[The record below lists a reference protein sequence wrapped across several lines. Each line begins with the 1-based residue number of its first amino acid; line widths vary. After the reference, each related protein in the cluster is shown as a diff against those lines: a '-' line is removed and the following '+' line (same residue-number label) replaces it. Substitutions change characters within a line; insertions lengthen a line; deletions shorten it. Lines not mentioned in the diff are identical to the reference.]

1 MNANDAA
8 EPGRIEVVGSG
19 RMLVWWV
26 GAWPA
31 DAAIVPLPPGEP
43 LPRREP
49 APRKRLRDPARAACQ
64 RAVKAVDRAGLASG
78 WVARLARR
86 LRTIADPT
94 RRRRRP

>member
-1 MNANDAA
+1 MNPDDAA

-19 RMLVWWV
+19 RVLVWWV

-31 DAAIVPLPPGEP
+31 DAAAVPAAHREAGAP
-43 LPRREP
+43 LGRS
-49 APRKRLRDPARAACQ
+49 AKRPRDPARAACQ

-86 LRTIADPT
+86 LRGIAGPA
-94 RRRRRP
+94 RPRRRP